1 MKLDVVE
8 VKVNGK
14 DSSVEEFLGNLN
26 DKARL
31 ALSHILSL
39 EINGVEAT
47 ILDNCSPVTTFL
59 ETIELD
65 TDICKYY
72 INNTDYRSN
81 KNYIFCSVDN
91 TQFYITCKSHV
102 VEVLKSNKIV
112 DALQNISFKL
122 KNERH
127 LITNT
132 EIRDSKKMIKELSS
146 IIGTWI

>member
-1 MKLDVVE
+1 MKLEVLE

-39 EINGVEAT
+39 EINGVQAK
-47 ILDNCSPVTTFL
+47 ILDNYSPITFL

-65 TDICKYY
+65 TDIYKYY
-72 INNTDYRSN
+72 INNTDYRSGE
-81 KNYIFCSVDN
+81 NYIFCSVDN
-91 TQFYITCKSHV
+91 TRFYITCKSHV

-122 KNERH
+122 KNGN
-127 LITNT
+127 LTNT
-132 EIRDSKKMIKELSS
+132 EIKDSKKMIKELSS

>member
-1 MKLDVVE
+1 MKLEVVE

-39 EINGVEAT
+39 EINGVEAK
-47 ILDNCSPVTTFL
+47 ILDNYSPITFL

-72 INNTDYRSN
+72 INNTDYRSGE
-81 KNYIFCSVDN
+81 NYIFCSVDN
-91 TQFYITCKSHV
+91 IRFYITCKSHV

-122 KNERH
+122 KNGN
-127 LITNT
+127 LTNA

>member
-1 MKLDVVE
+1 MKLEVVE

-39 EINGVEAT
+39 EINGVEAK
-47 ILDNCSPVTTFL
+47 ILDNYSPITFL

-72 INNTDYRSN
+72 INNTDYRSGE
-81 KNYIFCSVDN
+81 NYIFCSVDN
-91 TQFYITCKSHV
+91 IRFYITCKSHV

-122 KNERH
+122 KNGN
-127 LITNT
+127 LTNA
-132 EIRDSKKMIKELSS
+132 EIKDSKKMIKELSS

>member
-1 MKLDVVE
+1 MKLEVVE

-39 EINGVEAT
+39 EINGVQAK
-47 ILDNCSPVTTFL
+47 ILDNYSPITFL

-72 INNTDYRSN
+72 INNTDYRSSE
-81 KNYIFCSVDN
+81 NYVLCNIDN
-91 TQFYITCKSHV
+91 THFYITCKSHV

-122 KNERH
+122 KNGN
-127 LITNT
+127 LTNA
-132 EIRDSKKMIKELSS
+132 EIKDSKKMIKELSS
-146 IIGTWI
+146 VIGTWI